1 MYCFI
6 TSVLNTTFYLTEN
19 RKLFNSEN
27 QQQLYYIT
35 AVGIAQSR
43 CCCVWRE
50 CCWLPP
56 LSWACCCGPDSDVVA
71 DWRAGGAVA
80 TAKWLKVTRRQ
91 QQSWA
96 QRPVLLEGR
105 CCCLRTGARV
115 TWRHLGVAQGRAPGL
130 TSART
135 LALAPS
141 LLGAAH
147 STFYI
152 LLVPVIIAH
161 ITHGDSRM
169 VREKVQH
176 IKFMPHIC
184 HVWKLGDFI

>member
-1 MYCFI
+1 MGNKIF
-6 TSVLNTTFYLTEN
+6 
-19 RKLFNSEN
+19 FNSEN

-35 AVGIAQSR
+35 DVVIAR
-43 CCCVWRE
+43 LR

-56 LSWACCCGPDSDVVA
+56 HSWACCCGPDSDVVA

-105 CCCLRTGARV
+105 CCCLRTGSRV
-115 TWRHLGVAQGRAPGL
+115 MWRHLSVAQGRAPGL

-135 LALAPS
+135 LAPS

-147 STFYI
+147 STFLI

-176 IKFMPHIC
+176 IKFMPHTC